1 MVKKITVVGAGHVG
15 EHVAQRLMELEL
27 AEQIIL
33 LDVITDL
40 PQGKGLDMRE
50 SAPVLGKDS
59 RITGTNRWSDTR
71 NSDIVIHTAGRPRKP
86 GMSRDDLL
94 DANTAIVAPCM
105 LQVKKL
111 SPKAIVIMVANP
123 LDAMTA
129 VALKITGFPKNRV
142 FGMAGILDTAR
153 FRAFISMETGVS
165 VRDIQA
171 MVLGGH
177 GDTMVPLPRFTT
189 IAGLPLEHW
198 MPQKR
203 IDAIVD
209 RARKGGGEIVK
220 LLKTGSAYYAPAA
233 GVAEMA
239 EAIVKN
245 SHRVLPVCAY
255 LTGEYKTKDM
265 YMGVPVVLGSKG
277 IEKIVQYPFNADEQA
292 LFSASVKATKG
303 LLRAVNKYIE
313 KFKAEARKEAVA
325 KRSTKKAAPKRTA
338 KKPAKR
344 AAKKVVR
351 KTTRKPAR
359 RK

>member
-15 EHVAQRLMELEL
+15 EHVAQGLMHLEL
-27 AEQIIL
+27 AEQIVL
-33 LDVITDL
+33 LDVVQDL
-40 PQGKGLDMRE
+40 PQGKGLDMSQ

-59 RITGTNRWSDTR
+59 KIIGTNRWSDTR

-94 DANTAIVAPCM
+94 ASNTAIVAPCM
-105 LQVKKL
+105 EQVKKL

-123 LDAMTA
+123 LDAMTY
-129 VALKITGFPKNRV
+129 VALKITGFPKHRV

-153 FRAFISMETGVS
+153 FRTFISMETGVS

-198 MPQKR
+198 MKKDR

-233 GVAEMA
+233 GAVEMA

-255 LTGEYKTKDM
+255 LSGEYKTKDM
-265 YMGVPVVLGSKG
+265 YMGVPVILGSKG
-277 IEKIVQYPFNADEQA
+277 IEQIVQYPFNAAEQA
-292 LFSASVKATKG
+292 MFKESVKATKG
-303 LLRAVNKYIE
+303 LLRAVE
-313 KFKAEARKEAVA
+313 KFIVKVKAEARKTAPKKA
-325 KRSTKKAAPKRTA
+325 AKKAAPKKGA
-338 KKPAKR
+338 KKAAKKTTRKPAKR
-344 AAKKVVR
+344 AAKK
-351 KTTRKPAR
+351 K
-359 RK
+359 

>member
-15 EHVAQRLMELEL
+15 EHVAQGLMQLEL
-27 AEQIIL
+27 AEQIVL
-33 LDVITDL
+33 LDVIPDL
-40 PQGKGLDMRE
+40 PQGKGLDM
-50 SAPVLGKDS
+50 SQSTPVLGKDS
-59 RITGTNRWSDTR
+59 RIIGTNRWSDTR

-105 LQVKKL
+105 EQVKRL

-123 LDAMTA
+123 LDAMA
-129 VALKITGFPKNRV
+129 HVALRITGFPKHRV

-153 FRAFISMETGVS
+153 FRTFISMETGVS

-198 MPQKR
+198 MKQDR
-203 IDAIVD
+203 IDALVK
-209 RARKGGGEIVK
+209 RTAGGGGEIVK

-233 GVAEMA
+233 GVVEMA

-245 SHRVLPVCAY
+245 SHRVLPVCAF

-265 YMGVPVVLGSKG
+265 FMGVPVVLGSKG
-277 IEKIVQYPFNADEQA
+277 IEKIIQYPFNAAEQA
-292 LFSASVKATKG
+292 MFSASVKATKG
-303 LLRAVNKYIE
+303 LLRAVE
-313 KFKAEARKEAVA
+313 K
-325 KRSTKKAAPKRTA
+325 
-338 KKPAKR
+338 
-344 AAKKVVR
+344 
-351 KTTRKPAR
+351 
-359 RK
+359 